1 MTLRKNA
8 LVSLLITM
16 FLFTVFVPL
25 ASAQAAD
32 NSNLEQQMVD
42 QINQVRAQKNLSPL
56 QQDYTLAAAA
66 REQAQRTANSYSY
79 NYDTLYQLLNNGQ
92 YQTVRMQIL
101 RSANIVELAKSQLNN
116 ASTAAL
122 QGQYNVIG
130 VGVVDSKYFGKVGVQ
145 VFAQAKNT
153 PQPKPEQ
160 PKPEQPKPEQPDTN
174 YQPKPQPVP
183 TPQPKPEQPKPE
195 TDNQAPANNTG
206 LSAFQ
211 NKVAQLVNQERAKEG
226 LQPLVVKMDLTN
238 VAQVKAEDMA
248 TNKYFSH
255 TSPTHGSPFDMMKK
269 FGINYSYAGENI
281 AMGYTTPE
289 SVMEGWM
296 NSPGHKKNILNPNF
310 KEIGIGYTANGNYW
324 VQMFATR

>member
-8 LVSLLITM
+8 LVSLLMAM

-25 ASAQAAD
+25 ASAQTTG
-32 NSNLEQQMVD
+32 NSNLEQQVVEQTN
-42 QINQVRAQKNLSPL
+42 QIRAQKNLPPL
-56 QQDYTLAAAA
+56 QQDYTLTAAA
-66 REQAQRTANSYSY
+66 REQAQKTANSYSY
-79 NYDTLYQLLNNGQ
+79 NYDTLYQLVNSGK

-101 RSANIVELAKSQLNN
+101 RSTNIVQLAKSQLNN
-116 ASTAAL
+116 ANSPAL
-122 QGQYNVIG
+122 QDQYNVIG
-130 VGVVDSKYFGKVGVQ
+130 VGVVDSKYFGKVAVQ
-145 VFAQAKNT
+145 IFAQAKNT
-153 PQPKPEQ
+153 SQPSQEQ
-160 PKPEQPKPEQPDTN
+160 PKPQQPQQPQQPSPTPE
-174 YQPKPQPVP
+174 PKPQPAP
-183 TPQPKPEQPKPE
+183 TPQPNPGNTEP
-195 TDNQAPANNTG
+195 APVNNGT

-211 NKVAQLVNQERAKEG
+211 NKVAELVNQERAKEG

-248 TNKYFSH
+248 KNKYFSH
-255 TSPTHGSPFDMMKK
+255 TSPTYGSPFEMMKK

-310 KEIGIGYTANGNYW
+310 KEIGIGYTADGSYW